1 MKALTPLLGLLAL
14 CAAAASCGGEPD
26 VPRQG
31 ETAWRTISAAP
42 LSPRSNPAAVW
53 TGDRIIVV
61 GGENLDASQGP
72 EDRRFRA
79 GYSYDPRTKTTTW
92 LVAESF
98 SDAAAY
104 DPTADRWER
113 LPRSPLAAHG
123 SAAFWTGREVLVW
136 GGWGERDDQIVDGV
150 AYDPARRSWR
160 RLAPWRAAQGLA
172 WSAVWTG
179 RELLVWGGYDHQ
191 PDRSPAG
198 AAYDPRLDRW
208 RPLAPFPLESRQWH
222 AAVWTGREMLVW
234 GGDDLVQPAFA
245 DGAAYDPKAD
255 SWRVLARSPLA
266 GRYWHHAV
274 WSGHEMLVWGGKN
287 GPGELADGAAYN
299 PDTDTWRTL
308 PESPLAGRHWASVM
322 WTGREMLVW
331 GGSADRRTYADGAA
345 YDPGRDL
352 WRRLPSAP
360 IGGRCRNAA
369 VWTGSELIVW
379 GGTEACG
386 SFGHRLADGAAYAP
400 LRGRGPAALLR
411 QVYATLAR
419 LLKNRLVHIDAVE
432 PGAGPERKRYAITP
446 AGVTDVE
453 RWLSEPEKPEPYC
466 RARCSEGG
474 AGAGRP
480 TCAGWS

>member
-1 MKALTPLLGLLAL
+1 MSRARARLR
-14 CAAAASCGGEPD
+14 GGRSP
-26 VPRQG
+26 PR
-31 ETAWRTISAAP
+31 RC
-42 LSPRSNPAAVW
+42 SPRSNPAAVW

-104 DPTADRWER
+104 DPAADRWER

-123 SAAFWTGREVLVW
+123 SAAFWTGRELLVW

-245 DGAAYDPKAD
+245 DGAAYDPKAGQ
-255 SWRVLARSPLA
+255 LARARSVPARRSLLA
-266 GRYWHHAV
+266 SR
-274 WSGHEMLVWGGKN
+274 SLV
-287 GPGELADGAAYN
+287 GAR
-299 PDTDTWRTL
+299 D
-308 PESPLAGRHWASVM
+308 AGV
-322 WTGREMLVW
+322 GREE
-331 GGSADRRTYADGAA
+331 R
-345 YDPGRDL
+345 PGR
-352 WRRLPSAP
+352 
-360 IGGRCRNAA
+360 
-369 VWTGSELIVW
+369 T
-379 GGTEACG
+379 
-386 SFGHRLADGAAYAP
+386 
-400 LRGRGPAALLR
+400 RGRSRLQPGHGH
-411 QVYATLAR
+411 LA
-419 LLKNRLVHIDAVE
+419 HA
-432 PGAGPERKRYAITP
+432 
-446 AGVTDVE
+446 
-453 RWLSEPEKPEPYC
+453 S
-466 RARCSEGG
+466 
-474 AGAGRP
+474 
-480 TCAGWS
+480 